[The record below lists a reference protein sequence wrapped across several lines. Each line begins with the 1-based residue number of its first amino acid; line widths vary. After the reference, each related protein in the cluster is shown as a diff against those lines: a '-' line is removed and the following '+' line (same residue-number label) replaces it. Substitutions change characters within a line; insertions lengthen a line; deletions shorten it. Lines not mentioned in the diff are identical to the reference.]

1 MGGKYSTSFS
11 LENARTT
18 SRAKSKGRAV
28 VTVASSSMLSDR
40 IQIIEDIPSIP
51 WLHTS
56 YLPRRVDTRA

>member
-18 SRAKSKGRAV
+18 SRAQSTGRAV

-40 IQIIEDIPSIP
+40 IQTIEDISSIP